1 SFLPSKRRAVP
12 ATGLSKAEEAAH
24 CRVQQRAAG
33 LADPA
38 DEALL
43 PAKQRCANALQGD
56 RKFIVVEGLYV
67 NCGDICPLG
76 ELVKL
81 KYKYK
86 VRLLGTLGATGRG
99 ICEEAGVSVQDV
111 DLIAAGIENAL
122 ATQGGFVVGTNAS
135 AALATVSQPACHQCW
150 RRPPRSAHHGGRK
163 CVGERTARL
172 KSVSDRLHQRL
183 LAELDNL
190 WSVEGAPMSP
200 IKHLRLHRC
209 TGENSLPALEAA
221 CAAAADAGLLLT
233 VARYVAQDLGQPA
246 QPSIRLSVNCNHS
259 DSEIGSLL
267 DFLKSYATA
276 ERRHFRAQAPR
287 PPPLLPPPPFARL
300 NRLESLRPDTASA
313 AAGSILIT
321 PSSSPSSRP
330 SADSESSSRLCCTVH
345 RLQLPQQATKPKR
358 SRDGAPPAPPQRWSM
373 QLPRR
378 TRQQLSKRP
387 ADEGP
392 EASASGLASDAR
404 DTEPRRDDLRE
415 LARLPPPT
423 LPPPP
428 SPKMDLRPVRKAS
441 VTPHRRLTRR
451 ALATRAAV
459 RVGIV
464 YGGLG
469 RLHQGGVAG
478 LPVPPG
484 WAAIVRSVQHDGQ
497 DGIAGGAVQQER
509 LKLVA
514 KSPTVHLGAELAEQ
528 QFALGE
534 AAVQRAEICAEL
546 LDGGDGADEAM
557 GAAPADSGCNI
568 VN

>member
-1 SFLPSKRRAVP
+1 ML
-12 ATGLSKAEEAAH
+12 AA
-24 CRVQQRAAG
+24 AAS
-33 LADPA
+33 
-38 DEALL
+38 EAL
-43 PAKQRCANALQGD
+43 
-56 RKFIVVEGLYV
+56 
-67 NCGDICPLG
+67 
-76 ELVKL
+76 
-81 KYKYK
+81 
-86 VRLLGTLGATGRG
+86 TM
-99 ICEEAGVSVQDV
+99 V
-111 DLIAAGIENAL
+111 DEM
-122 ATQGGFVVGTNAS
+122 
-135 AALATVSQPACHQCW
+135 
-150 RRPPRSAHHGGRK
+150 R
-163 CVGERTARL
+163 GERTARL

-267 DFLKSYATA
+267 DFLKSYATGLA
-276 ERRHFRAQAPR
+276 KKCFQQLNISRKVRPWIIAPR

-313 AAGSILIT
+313 AAVRSSSP

-330 SADSESSSRLCCTVH
+330 SADSESSSRLCCTVQCATLTA
-345 RLQLPQQATKPKR
+345 RLQLLNKPTSRSGLATELR
-358 SRDGAPPAPPQRWSM
+358 QRLLNVASS
-373 QLPRR
+373 
-378 TRQQLSKRP
+378 TDAAAVVEAA

-441 VTPHRRLTRR
+441 VTPHRRLTRPSSGHQSGCP
-451 ALATRAAV
+451 
-459 RVGIV
+459 VGIV

-568 VN
+568 IALEMKQHWFGVRSALPGDGAFSALPAGRYKNLELMLGDVKHELKYVEATHNLPKGILQKLIRVSRADLDWPQQERRASVQPVLGGVPPGGLHRCAVSCKLISSKDN